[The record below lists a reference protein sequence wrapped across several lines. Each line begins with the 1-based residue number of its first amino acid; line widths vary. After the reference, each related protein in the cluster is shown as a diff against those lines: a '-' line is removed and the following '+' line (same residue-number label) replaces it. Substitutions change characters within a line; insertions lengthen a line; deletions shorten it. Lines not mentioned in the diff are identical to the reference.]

1 MMALITV
8 LSASGAPGC
17 TTTAVGLAL
26 RWRRPVLLVE
36 ADTSGPAVLAGIF
49 QGQLAPER
57 GLVQV
62 AISYGQEELTDL
74 IWQQAI
80 TLPGGTEASVLTG
93 LDNPTQAASVQHL
106 WGDLAGALTA
116 LDSGGVDVIV
126 DLGRLRLPADD
137 RAPLLALSDQILL
150 TTRSSLVDVH
160 IAVMAARI
168 LRDKYDAG
176 DTAMSALGTLLINPD
191 APYSAKEI
199 AKVLEIPAVIQL
211 PFDPSTA
218 ATYSHGKN
226 VSLLEAASPSTGA
239 RPRFSA
245 ASRRARRFH
254 TAPLNR
260 ALDSAVSTLTER
272 ITTRKVALH
281 GPALGRGE

>member
-1 MMALITV
+1 MALITV

-36 ADTSGPAVLAGIF
+36 ADTSGSAVLAGIF

-80 TLPGGTEASVLTG
+80 ALPGGTKASVLTG

-199 AKVLEIPAVIQL
+199 AKVLEIPTVIQL

-218 ATYSHGKN
+218 ATYCHGKN
-226 VSLLEAASPSTGA
+226 VSLLEATSPSTEA

-245 ASRRARRFH
+245 ASRQARRFH